1 MLLTGNLTQAVLAE
15 EWESCFALLD
25 ERDAVLNILESTPS
39 SFSTG
44 QFEDAIRQDKAFVTL
59 LESQA
64 NEVKELLLA
73 RFTKQQGAKAYHQ
86 VSGQDPENSQA
97 C

>member
-1 MLLTGNLTQAVLAE
+1 MLLTSNLTQAVLTE
-15 EWESCFALLD
+15 DWETCFALLE
-25 ERDAVLNILESTPS
+25 ERDEVLNVLESKPS
-39 SFSTG
+39 SFSTS
-44 QFEDAIRQDKAFVTL
+44 QFEEAIQQDKDFIKL

-64 NEVKELLLA
+64 DEIKDLLLA

-86 VSGQDPENSQA
+86 ISGQDPENSQA